1 MDVVIIVFAFIL
13 LAIVFD
19 TQSQGDHQQGKN
31 ISAGM
36 QGFDNGQYSKCEK
49 LPSGADSNSGEEMI
63 ED

>member
-49 LPSGADSNSGEEMI
+49 LP
-63 ED
+63 